1 MKTSSELVVYKASAG
16 SGKTFTLAVE
26 YIKLLIQNPR
36 AYRNILAVTFTNK
49 ATTEMKKRI
58 LEQLYGIYIGD
69 KESAPYLENVC
80 KGVNL
85 PEDEVRAAAGKALN
99 YIIHDYSHFRV
110 ETIDSFFQSVIR
122 NLAREL
128 ELNANLNIELNNSE
142 VLSDAVDAMIEKL
155 DRNSPVLTWLLEY
168 IEERIQSDRRW
179 NVSDEI
185 KSFGRN
191 IFDEGY
197 IEKGAGLRNKL
208 KDKDYA
214 ITSQIE
220 QYIQSSGKKCFLSE
234 KDSEGHIIP
243 GTVPKEAECGLVLG
257 GDGTLIR
264 AVRDL
269 GERSLPLLGINLGTL
284 GYLTDVDLEDFE
296 SALDH
301 LFSETPVIEERM
313 MLEGSFRNSRKD
325 MAMNDIVIAREGK
338 VRIVS
343 FHIYVNGALLNT
355 YHADGV
361 IISTP
366 TGSTGYN
373 LSAGGPIV
381 EPTAQMIVI
390 TPICSHALNTSSIVL
405 SADDL
410 IEVEVCEGRY
420 GRQEQVS
427 LCFDGAEQTTL
438 VTGERVCIKRSSH
451 TAKLIKLSKESFMKT
466 MRKKMKGN

>member
-1 MKTSSELVVYKASAG
+1 MNNTVRNVFCLKKMEKA
-16 SGKTFTLAVE
+16 
-26 YIKLLIQNPR
+26 
-36 AYRNILAVTFTNK
+36 ILF
-49 ATTEMKKRI
+49 
-58 LEQLYGIYIGD
+58 
-69 KESAPYLENVC
+69 
-80 KGVNL
+80 
-85 PEDEVRAAAGKALN
+85 
-99 YIIHDYSHFRV
+99 
-110 ETIDSFFQSVIR
+110 
-122 NLAREL
+122 REL
-128 ELNANLNIELNNSE
+128 FLRRHNA
-142 VLSDAVDAMIEKL
+142 A
-155 DRNSPVLTWLLEY
+155 
-168 IEERIQSDRRW
+168 
-179 NVSDEI
+179 
-185 KSFGRN
+185 
-191 IFDEGY
+191 
-197 IEKGAGLRNKL
+197 
-208 KDKDYA
+208 
-214 ITSQIE
+214 
-220 QYIQSSGKKCFLSE
+220 
-234 KDSEGHIIP
+234 
-243 GTVPKEAECGLVLG
+243 LVLG

-269 GERSLPLLGINLGTL
+269 ESEQPSAAWGSILERSDILQMWIWKILK
-284 GYLTDVDLEDFE
+284 VH
-296 SALDH
+296 LDH